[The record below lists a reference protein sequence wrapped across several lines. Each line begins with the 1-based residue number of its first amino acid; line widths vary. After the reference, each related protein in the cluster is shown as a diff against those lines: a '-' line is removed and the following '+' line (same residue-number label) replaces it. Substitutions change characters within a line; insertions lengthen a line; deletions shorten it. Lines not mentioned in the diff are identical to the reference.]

1 MIQINKKNK
10 GPWKVGLQIRGRAG
24 GFPGW
29 PVQLVVVG
37 HFRGCRTPDNQKR
50 INFPKQKDPIVSK
63 DSYTKNSRIA
73 LKQSTKKRVRAQDLH
88 FRYPS
93 KTKTWGSF
101 STNTLLCY
109 KSDK

>member
-73 LKQSTKKRVRAQDLH
+73 LKQSAKKRVRAKGLHISKQNKDLEEL
-88 FRYPS
+88 FYQY
-93 KTKTWGSF
+93 T
-101 STNTLLCY
+101 TLLHIR
-109 KSDK
+109 